1 MKCFHQHHNLCENIF
16 QVMRAAYIDLF
27 SDLAATSI
35 LIKVFVQDITSI
47 NNNPLAVQQTCLC
60 IVLLRFE

>member
-16 QVMRAAYIDLF
+16 QVMRTAYFDLF

-35 LIKVFVQDITSI
+35 LIKNISSGYSQV
-47 NNNPLAVQQTCLC
+47 
-60 IVLLRFE
+60 